1 VSPRPSLIDT
11 DPGVD
16 DALALLLAWSSPEL
30 AVETITTVAGNVSV
44 EQATENL
51 LRLLDL
57 RRPSPSPT
65 VGVGAGAPLGRS
77 GKTAQ
82 SYHGHDGLG
91 DLGGWPPVTLPRTAP
106 AAEML
111 VDVAR
116 HHRDALTLI
125 ALGPLTNVALAV
137 RRDRAAMRAVGR
149 VVIMG
154 GAVDV
159 PGNVTADAEFNMH
172 VDPEAAAEVFAADL
186 SIDLVPLDA
195 TRQALLTPAHL
206 DAALAGARRDGADRV
221 RAIAGQGIGIDLA
234 RGQAGM
240 TMHDP
245 LAVAVAVDAT
255 LVTWESVR
263 LEIGGDGQ
271 TRRVGGADNCRLAR
285 VVETERFAAFV
296 IDRLWP
302 LRT

>member
-1 VSPRPSLIDT
+1 
-11 DPGVD
+11 
-16 DALALLLAWSSPEL
+16 
-30 AVETITTVAGNVSV
+30 
-44 EQATENL
+44 
-51 LRLLDL
+51 
-57 RRPSPSPT
+57 
-65 VGVGAGAPLGRS
+65 
-77 GKTAQ
+77 
-82 SYHGHDGLG
+82 
-91 DLGGWPPVTLPRTAP
+91 
-106 AAEML
+106 
-111 VDVAR
+111 
-116 HHRDALTLI
+116 
-125 ALGPLTNVALAV
+125 
-137 RRDRAAMRAVGR
+137 MRAVGR

-159 PGNVTADAEFNMH
+159 PGNVTADAEFNMY

-271 TRRVGGADNCRLAR
+271 TRRVGGADNCRVAR